1 MSTVAVEA
9 LDPTSPDAGVAAH
22 YGDPLREQRVLAREV
37 GVVDR
42 SHRGVVAV
50 PGEERLGW
58 LHNLTTQHLAAL
70 SAGEGSE
77 TLVLSP
83 HGHIEHHAVLAE
95 DGGTTWL
102 DTEPGAAG
110 PLVEFFQRMRFLTRV
125 EPRDATAERA
135 VLSLVGPQ
143 VTTAL
148 TALGV
153 GELASPEVLPVP
165 PPKFRTGTVPPLP
178 TARYAVAQLGDG
190 LARRGRLGV
199 DLLVPRERV
208 PEVLATL
215 AEAGVPRCGL
225 WAYEALRVAA
235 KIPRVGVDTDER
247 TLPAE
252 AGLVGV
258 AVHLEKGC
266 YRGQETVAKVHHLGR
281 PPRRLTLLHLD
292 GMTSDQL
299 PPPGTEVT
307 ADGRRVG
314 VLGTAVHHYELGPI
328 ALALVRRTVTEGTTL
343 RVADAT
349 ALPA

>member
-1 MSTVAVEA
+1 RRAHLPRGRGPTARPPGVPALWHRRGRGSDPGAAAGRRGGGRARLRGRHRAPGAVRAVRDVPSGGGGVSTVAVEA

-165 PPKFRTGTVPPLP
+165 PPKFRTNT
-178 TARYAVAQLGDG
+178 
-190 LARRGRLGV
+190 
-199 DLLVPRERV
+199 
-208 PEVLATL
+208 
-215 AEAGVPRCGL
+215 
-225 WAYEALRVAA
+225 
-235 KIPRVGVDTDER
+235 IP
-247 TLPAE
+247 
-252 AGLVGV
+252 
-258 AVHLEKGC
+258 
-266 YRGQETVAKVHHLGR
+266 
-281 PPRRLTLLHLD
+281 
-292 GMTSDQL
+292 
-299 PPPGTEVT
+299 
-307 ADGRRVG
+307 
-314 VLGTAVHHYELGPI
+314 
-328 ALALVRRTVTEGTTL
+328 
-343 RVADAT
+343 
-349 ALPA
+349 